1 MMLKSCWIISVVI
14 GLVAISAIGW
24 GIYGTGLT
32 LGEVKAKNTYH
43 TSRYAID
50 AVDQIDRLCLKGDPA
65 NISEC
70 VVEVVKATNENQR
83 AQDDLEAQTKMAQW
97 AFFSVL
103 SSCFGLILLGFT
115 LRYTKKAADAAAEL
129 YELESQPFLSLEVI
143 DGANFRIIDG
153 KAGFVRDDEF
163 KEGPLFC
170 KIINGGRSSA
180 IATRIHREWSFCE
193 KGSPPA
199 ITIGDP
205 DDRKNPV
212 DNSKRDFLTS
222 IPVGAQSSS
231 PPITTFN
238 DQTSIC
244 LEPKNAYFHGFVEFS
259 DASGRR
265 RGRTGFC
272 FVFLPSISSRGMS
285 VGFPED
291 TKGHWYYN
299 KIDD

>member
-1 MMLKSCWIISVVI
+1 MLKSCWIIAVVI
-14 GLVAISAIGW
+14 GLAFSQSLQAQEQTSPTEDRAIHQQELLDQKPS
-24 GIYGTGLT
+24 GIPIRII
-32 LGEVKAKNTYH
+32 EDSDARDARERSDREREQREKA
-43 TSRYAID
+43 
-50 AVDQIDRLCLKGDPA
+50 
-65 NISEC
+65 
-70 VVEVVKATNENQR
+70 
-83 AQDDLEAQTKMAQW
+83 DLEAQTKMAQW
-97 AFFSVL
+97 AEGMLWVSIFSALV
-103 SSCFGLILLGFT
+103 SGFGLFLLGFT

-153 KAGFVRDDEF
+153 KAGFMCGDEF

-170 KIINGGRSSA
+170 KIVNGGRSSA
-180 IATRIHREWSFCE
+180 IATRICRKWSFCE
-193 KGSPPA
+193 KGSPTA

-238 DQTSIC
+238 DQTSIP

-259 DASGRR
+259 DASGRS